1 MLAKLIICLLLIAD
15 IVIYSFVFVK
25 LLNPLTPPTLL
36 TNNTTPQDAYQGI
49 GISVDR
55 LFRPFLIRQQQY
67 QQSFQDQNTYYI
79 EEKNDAGETYFRME
93 AIGKKDNIQEA
104 SLITTS
110 TLYNEDE
117 GAFMVFTLVQQ
128 FLSSLDTNTNLD
140 PKTYHEEPGWPN
152 KLFERFVYQP
162 YAKQEGTFEYNNI
175 KITYNFPAEE
185 NSTSSSLIKAEYSPI
200 TLSYD
205 EFEKNQLDKFNTENP
220 VDIQIVEHDGKGAVL
235 KITGMQNKDITEMLV
250 KIFEEEYNTS
260 TKKDI
265 GLSFLTDFLLEK
277 DQNGWKLSEESNDA
291 SDLAKN
297 PIRTVNDGIEINLE
311 WDDISNYVKETALEI
326 QLYHFDP
333 ESEYFGLTVL
343 EKRLPL
349 VEN

>member
-1 MLAKLIICLLLIAD
+1 M
-15 IVIYSFVFVK
+15 
-25 LLNPLTPPTLL
+25 
-36 TNNTTPQDAYQGI
+36 
-49 GISVDR
+49 
-55 LFRPFLIRQQQY
+55 
-67 QQSFQDQNTYYI
+67 
-79 EEKNDAGETYFRME
+79 
-93 AIGKKDNIQEA
+93 
-104 SLITTS
+104 
-110 TLYNEDE
+110 
-117 GAFMVFTLVQQ
+117 
-128 FLSSLDTNTNLD
+128 
-140 PKTYHEEPGWPN
+140 
-152 KLFERFVYQP
+152 
-162 YAKQEGTFEYNNI
+162 
-175 KITYNFPAEE
+175 
-185 NSTSSSLIKAEYSPI
+185 
-200 TLSYD
+200 
-205 EFEKNQLDKFNTENP
+205 
-220 VDIQIVEHDGKGAVL
+220 DIQIVEHDGKGAVL

-311 WDDISNYVKETALEI
+311 WDDISNYVKKTALEI